1 MLADGLDMPDFS
13 YRYQVIDLHGVD
25 CEDFLRQDSPDAW
38 VLAILCDF
46 KTHTPL
52 EILRTI
58 LALLLER
65 LHGDPPRLREYVEM
79 LEILGSNRDLG
90 VDIEEELAMLTIDF
104 EKLPTYRM
112 GLKKG
117 KEEGREEGI
126 EEGSHNQSVAIAK
139 NLLDRNM
146 EPSWIASVTGLPLAE
161 VEALANKQRRRA
173 E

>member
-1 MLADGLDMPDFS
+1 
-13 YRYQVIDLHGVD
+13 
-25 CEDFLRQDSPDAW
+25 
-38 VLAILCDF
+38 
-46 KTHTPL
+46 
-52 EILRTI
+52 
-58 LALLLER
+58 
-65 LHGDPPRLREYVEM
+65 

-117 KEEGREEGI
+117 KEEGI

-161 VEALANKQRRRA
+161 VETLANKQRRRA

>member
-1 MLADGLDMPDFS
+1 M
-13 YRYQVIDLHGVD
+13 
-25 CEDFLRQDSPDAW
+25 
-38 VLAILCDF
+38 LAILCDF

-65 LHGDPPRLREYVEM
+65 LHGDPPRLREYVER
-79 LEILGSNRDLG
+79 LKILGSNRDLG
-90 VDIEEELAMLTIDF
+90 VDIEEELVMLTIDF

-117 KEEGREEGI
+117 REKGREEGI